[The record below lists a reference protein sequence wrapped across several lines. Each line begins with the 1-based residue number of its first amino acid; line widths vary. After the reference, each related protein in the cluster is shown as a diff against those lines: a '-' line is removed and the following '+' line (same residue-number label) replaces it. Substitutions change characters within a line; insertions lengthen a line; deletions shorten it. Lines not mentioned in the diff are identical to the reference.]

1 MIHIQND
8 KQALLCLRFVHLF
21 RFLFLIDKYSL
32 LPPAD
37 IDSYFLSNRSK
48 TYVLVGTVQSFSP
61 EARKA
66 KQKHSFLR
74 H

>member
-1 MIHIQND
+1 MAHIQND
-8 KQALLCLRFVHLF
+8 KQALLYLHFVYLF
-21 RFLFLIDKYSL
+21 RFLFLINEYSL

-61 EARKA
+61 EACKV
-66 KQKHSFLR
+66 KQQHRFL
-74 H
+74 HH